1 LIYHRFLSIFQ
12 GGNRAQVRRL
22 YAPVSGD
29 FRVLSIS
36 VCTLRARFRGRVV
49 ATIKKLPSG
58 TWRVQVRR
66 KGHYLSDSFV
76 LRKDAEAWARRMESE
91 IDQGKTPAPK
101 RVEGVNNFG
110 DLIDLHIADMKAVG
124 RAIGRSKSFSLE
136 FLKKQ
141 LGKVRLGDLGRERLI
156 AFGRQRAKGGAGPIT
171 VGMDLGYIRT
181 LLADGAAIHGLPYSP
196 EPVDLARI
204 ALARLGLVGKGDER
218 DRRPTEDE
226 LLALFRYFDGNS
238 RLTIPMSRIVRFA
251 IASAMRQDEICR
263 VVWADFNPRRKILT
277 IKDRKD
283 PREKKGNHQTIP
295 LLAVSGYDAVV
306 LIEEERLSGAG
317 NGDRIFPYNGRSVGT
332 AFRRACQDLEISDLH
347 FHDLRHEGT
356 SRLFEA
362 GFSIEQ
368 VALVTGHKDWK
379 MLRRYTHLK
388 PDSLH
393 AIAERLPGSRPL
405 AELGESITNPPL
417 SEVSAS
423 PRAAIKHRHSEH

>member
-1 LIYHRFLSIFQ
+1 MVFCLFFNALNVHKF
-12 GGNRAQVRRL
+12 A
-22 YAPVSGD
+22 
-29 FRVLSIS
+29 
-36 VCTLRARFRGRVV
+36 VCTLRYPAIFAFCTSQCARGVHVFWGIIM
-49 ATIKKLPSG
+49 ATIKRLPSG

-76 LRKDAEAWARRMESE
+76 LHKDAEAWARRMESE

-101 RVEGVNNFG
+101 RVEGIKNFG
-110 DLIDLHIADMKAVG
+110 DLIDLHIDDMKSVG
-124 RAIGRSKSFSLE
+124 KTIGRSKAFSLD
-136 FLKKQ
+136 FLKKE
-141 LGKVRLGDLGRERLI
+141 LGRVRLGDLGRERLI
-156 AFGRQRAKGGAGPIT
+156 AFGRKRAKDGAGPIT

-181 LLADGAAIHGLPYSP
+181 LLGDGAAIHGLPYSP

-204 ALARLGLVGKGDER
+204 ALRRLGLVGKGDER

-226 LLALFRYFDGNS
+226 LNALFNHFDGNP

-251 IASAMRQDEICR
+251 IATAMRQDEICR
-263 VVWADFNPRRKILT
+263 VVWTDFDARRKVLT

-295 LLAVSGYDAVV
+295 LLAVSGYDACT
-306 LIEEERLSGAG
+306 LIEDERSSGVG
-317 NGDRIFPYNGRSVGT
+317 NGDRIFPYNGRSAGT
-332 AFRRACQDLEISDLH
+332 AFRRACQDLDIFDLH

-379 MLRRYTHLK
+379 MLRRYTHLQ

-393 AIAERLPGSRPL
+393 AIAERLLHLHPTQS
-405 AELGESITNPPL
+405 NPAL
-417 SEVSAS
+417 QRSEA
-423 PRAAIKHRHSEH
+423 RAISHPQRTG